1 MTPHQYNDLIVIA
14 LRNAMAL
21 KWLGGL
27 SALIARR
34 VEREYAAHVN
44 MPLEEVTG
52 CLGHITDQPSLD
64 WVWSRYESEI
74 RVADFLR
81 EKEDSV

>member
-1 MTPHQYNDLIVIA
+1 MNDQDLINIA
-14 LRNAMAL
+14 LRNAMTL

-27 SALIARR
+27 SALIARK
-34 VEREYAAHVN
+34 VEREYSQHAGL
-44 MPLEEVTG
+44 PLDEITG
-52 CLGHITDQPSLD
+52 CLAYITDQPSLD

-81 EKEDSV
+81 EREDRG